1 MINQLKKVNKID
13 TSTFALKAKYDR
25 DKSELEKK
33 ISDISRVLKETSYNP
48 KINTLATKAEL
59 TTVENKIPSVNN
71 LVNKSNFNTNV
82 TESLGEIPSISGL
95 AAKTELTAVE
105 NKIPS
110 VSNLVKNSRITEIE
124 KKINEHKHDQYITT
138 SEFNQLTTE
147 IFAENLQENK
157 QMYWIKQILILN
169 WEVLIVKLT
178 QIKQGNQSL
187 KMNSKIKSI

>member
-13 TSTFALKAKYDR
+13 TSTFVLKAKYDR

-33 ISDISRVLKETSYNP
+33 ISDIIGVLKETSCNP

-110 VSNLVKNSRITEIE
+110 VNNLVKNSRITEIE
-124 KKINEHKHDQYITT
+124 KKINEHKYGQYIAT
-138 SEFNQLTTE
+138 SGFNKLS
-147 IFAENLQENK
+147 AENFVAR
-157 QMYWIKQILILN
+157 I
-169 WEVLIVKLT
+169 
-178 QIKQGNQSL
+178 S
-187 KMNSKIKSI
+187 